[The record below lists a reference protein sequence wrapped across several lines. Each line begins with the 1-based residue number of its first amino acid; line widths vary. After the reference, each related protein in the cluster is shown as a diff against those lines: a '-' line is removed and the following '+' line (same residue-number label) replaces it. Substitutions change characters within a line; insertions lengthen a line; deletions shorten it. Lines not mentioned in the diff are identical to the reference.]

1 MLGVLANSA
10 GVLFGGAVGLALRG
24 RINQKYTSALMAALA
39 LVSLGLGIVCVV
51 GVSDTLCL
59 ILCVSIGTLLGEL
72 LRIDDRVEALGALAE
87 KRLAGGD
94 GGFADRAVHLIL
106 PVAVVVLGHLW
117 YYAYLVRS
125 RLIEE
130 LRADYILLAKGKG
143 LPKRTVLLR
152 HALRNVLPSYLSI
165 MAISVPHILGGTYIV
180 ETVFSYPGLGTLSYE
195 SARYQDYNLLMVLCM
210 MTGAA
215 VIVCNLLA
223 QAISARID
231 PRLAGEEAAHG

>member
-94 GGFADRAVHLIL
+94 GGFAQAFVSCSILFCVGSMAVMGSVEAGINGNNSILYAKAVLDFVAALAFGAGLGAGAVASAVCVLVCEGVLTLLSPYLSSAVVAEMSGVGGVLLLGLAINLLGLRQERLRVANMLPGVFL
-106 PVAVVVLGHLW
+106 PVAYIPLYNWIGG
-117 YYAYLVRS
+117 
-125 RLIEE
+125 LI
-130 LRADYILLAKGKG
+130 G
-143 LPKRTVLLR
+143 
-152 HALRNVLPSYLSI
+152 
-165 MAISVPHILGGTYIV
+165 
-180 ETVFSYPGLGTLSYE
+180 
-195 SARYQDYNLLMVLCM
+195 
-210 MTGAA
+210 
-215 VIVCNLLA
+215 
-223 QAISARID
+223 
-231 PRLAGEEAAHG
+231 

>member
-10 GVLFGGAVGLALRG
+10 GVLFGGAVGLAFRG

-94 GGFADRAVHLIL
+94 GGFAQAFVSCSILFCVGSMAVMGSVEAGINGNNSILYAKAVLDFVAALAFGAGLGAGAVASAVCVLVCEGVLTLLASALSPYLRSAVVAEMSGVGGVLLLGLAINLLGLRQERLRVANMLPGVFL
-106 PVAVVVLGHLW
+106 PVAYIPLYNWIGG
-117 YYAYLVRS
+117 
-125 RLIEE
+125 LI
-130 LRADYILLAKGKG
+130 G
-143 LPKRTVLLR
+143 
-152 HALRNVLPSYLSI
+152 
-165 MAISVPHILGGTYIV
+165 
-180 ETVFSYPGLGTLSYE
+180 
-195 SARYQDYNLLMVLCM
+195 
-210 MTGAA
+210 
-215 VIVCNLLA
+215 
-223 QAISARID
+223 
-231 PRLAGEEAAHG
+231 

>member
-94 GGFADRAVHLIL
+94 GGFAQAFVSCSILYCVGSMTVMGSVEAGINGDNSILYAKAVLDFVASLAFGAGLGAGVMASSVCVLITEER
-106 PVAVVVLGHLW
+106 VVGEMSAVG
-117 YYAYLVRS
+117 
-125 RLIEE
+125 
-130 LRADYILLAKGKG
+130 G
-143 LPKRTVLLR
+143 VLL
-152 HALRNVLPSYLSI
+152 LGLSI
-165 MAISVPHILGGTYIV
+165 
-180 ETVFSYPGLGTLSYE
+180 
-195 SARYQDYNLLMVLCM
+195 NLLGLRQERMRVANMLP
-210 MTGAA
+210 A
-215 VIVCNLLA
+215 VFLPIAYVPLYDL
-223 QAISARID
+223 ISKLI
-231 PRLAGEEAAHG
+231 

>member
-94 GGFADRAVHLIL
+94 GGFAQAFVSCSILYCVGSMTVMGSVEAGINGDNSILYAKAVLDFVASLAFGAGLGAGVMSSVCVLITEGGL
-106 PVAVVVLGHLW
+106 TLLASALSPYLTERVVGEMSAVGGVLLLGLSIN
-117 YYAYLVRS
+117 L
-125 RLIEE
+125 LE
-130 LRADYILLAKGKG
+130 LRQERMRVANM
-143 LPKRTVLLR
+143 LPAVF
-152 HALRNVLPSYLSI
+152 LPIAYVPLYDL
-165 MAISVPHILGGTYIV
+165 ISELI
-180 ETVFSYPGLGTLSYE
+180 
-195 SARYQDYNLLMVLCM
+195 
-210 MTGAA
+210 
-215 VIVCNLLA
+215 
-223 QAISARID
+223 
-231 PRLAGEEAAHG
+231 